1 MNIGIVQ
8 HNPMLGDFA
17 GNSATLLAQVAKA
30 AAQGAA
36 LCVAPG
42 WALCG
47 GGAGNLLQRNVFAQ
61 ANQEALP
68 AFAKAHAA
76 KGLPPVLLGVAIAA
90 HGAAAERQHAAVLVE
105 NGTYTVVARQCFT
118 PHGAGEQASRIL
130 VPGEPCGLVRVG
142 GHRFAVLL
150 GEASLL
156 ESFPEEESL
165 LCDCLQHHRVAGICI
180 LGALPYRHFRREK
193 VMKNAA
199 SMAQRHGTSVFLAN
213 LAGGT
218 DSNVF
223 YGGSFACNA
232 KGQLLALAPL
242 FQEAVVQAKG
252 EATPLQGEAAVL
264 AGREEAL
271 WQALVTGTR
280 DFVRKCGLTRVVLG
294 LSGGMDSAL
303 VAAIA
308 AEALGPENVMGL
320 LLPSPYSSQ
329 GSIDHSLEL
338 AANVGIATH
347 TVPIEPVLDAARHT
361 MEAAFPPGLTGLA
374 GENIQARIR
383 GMLLMAYA
391 NQFGAMLLNTSNKSE
406 SAVGYSTL
414 YGDSCGGLG
423 VIADVYKTETYAL
436 ARWLNARNGKEV
448 IPSVILQKAPS
459 AELRPDQKDSDSLPP
474 YEVLDKVLY
483 LLVEEGK
490 SRAEVVAAGFDSAVV
505 NEVRRLM
512 DGSEFKRRQT
522 PPALHVSAQPF
533 GPEQQLPLAMRAM
546 CK

>member
-17 GNSATLLAQVAKA
+17 GNSATLLVQVAKA

-47 GGAGNLLQRNVFAQ
+47 GGVGNVLQRNVFAE

-68 AFAKAHAA
+68 AFAKAHAS
-76 KGLPPVLLGVAIAA
+76 KGLPPVLLGVALAPQ
-90 HGAAAERQHAAVLVE
+90 GEGGERQHAAVLVE
-105 NGTYTVVARQCFT
+105 NGGYTVVARQCFT
-118 PHGAGEQASRIL
+118 PSGAAQNSRAL

-142 GHRFAVLL
+142 GHRFAVML

-156 ESFPEEESL
+156 ESFSEEESL

-180 LGALPYRHFRREK
+180 VGALPYRHLRREE
-193 VMKNAA
+193 VMKNVA
-199 SMAQRHGTSVFLAN
+199 SMAQRHGTAVFLAN

-223 YGGSFACNA
+223 YGGSFACNG
-232 KGQLLALAPL
+232 KGQLLAVAPL
-242 FQEAVVQAKG
+242 FEEAVVLA
-252 EATPLQGEAAVL
+252 EADATPLQGQAAV
-264 AGREEAL
+264 APSREEAL

-280 DFVRKCGLTRVVLG
+280 DFVHKCGLSHVVLG

-308 AEALGPENVMGL
+308 AEALGSEHVMGL

-329 GSIDHSLEL
+329 GSIDHSLQL
-338 AANVGIATH
+338 AANVGIATR
-347 TVPIEPVLDAARHT
+347 TVPIEPVLHAAEHT
-361 MEAAFPPGLTGLA
+361 MAAAFPPGLTGLA

-383 GMLLMAYA
+383 GVLLMAYA

-406 SAVGYSTL
+406 VAVGYSTL

-448 IPSVILQKAPS
+448 IPSVILEKAPS
-459 AELRPDQKDSDSLPP
+459 AELRPDQKDSDSLPA
-474 YEVLDKVLY
+474 YGVLDKVLY

-490 SRAEVVAAGFDSAVV
+490 SRAEVVAAGFESAMV

-512 DGSEFKRRQT
+512 DGAEFKRRQM
-522 PPALHVSAQPF
+522 PPALFVSARPF
-533 GPEQQLPLAMRAM
+533 GAEWQLPLAMKAM

>member
-17 GNSATLLAQVAKA
+17 GNSAMLLAQVAKA
-30 AAQGAA
+30 AAQG
-36 LCVAPG
+36 
-42 WALCG
+42 
-47 GGAGNLLQRNVFAQ
+47 
-61 ANQEALP
+61 
-68 AFAKAHAA
+68 
-76 KGLPPVLLGVAIAA
+76 LPPVLLGVALAA
-90 HGAAAERQHAAVLVE
+90 HGEAAERQHAAVLVE
-105 NGTYTVVARQCFT
+105 HGACTMVARQRYA
-118 PHGAGEQASRIL
+118 PQGVAEQGSRIL
-130 VPGEPCGLVRVG
+130 PPGEPCGLVRVG
-142 GHRFAVLL
+142 GHRFAVML

-156 ESFPEEESL
+156 ESLPEEESL
-165 LCDCLQHHRVAGICI
+165 LCDCLQQHRVAGICI
-180 LGALPYRHFRREK
+180 LGALPYRHFRREQI
-193 VMKNAA
+193 MKNAA
-199 SMAQRHGTSVFLAN
+199 SMAQRHGTAVFLAN

-242 FQEAVVQAKG
+242 FEEAVVLAQSDAP
-252 EATPLQGEAAVL
+252 PLQGEAAVVP
-264 AGREEAL
+264 GREEAL

-338 AANVGIATH
+338 AANVGIT
-347 TVPIEPVLDAARHT
+347 TCTMPLEPVLHAARHT

-436 ARWLNARNGKEV
+436 ARWLNARNGREV
-448 IPSVILQKAPS
+448 IPSAILEKAPS

-490 SRAEVVAAGFDSAVV
+490 SRAEVVAAGFDHAVV

-522 PPALHVSAQPF
+522 PPALHVSVRPF
-533 GPEQQLPLAMRAM
+533 GPEQQLPLAMKAM